1 MRAAARNLLKGM
13 VGARRFELRTS
24 CSRSR
29 RATRLRY
36 APKGHVEEG
45 GVNNRLFSVG
55 LHRRAVNAAAG

>member
-1 MRAAARNLLKGM
+1 MEPLMEPQTREQDSNLLRIL

-36 APKGHVEEG
+36 APTFLILPYV
-45 GVNNRLFSVG
+45 VFPLLIG
-55 LHRRAVNAAAG
+55 L